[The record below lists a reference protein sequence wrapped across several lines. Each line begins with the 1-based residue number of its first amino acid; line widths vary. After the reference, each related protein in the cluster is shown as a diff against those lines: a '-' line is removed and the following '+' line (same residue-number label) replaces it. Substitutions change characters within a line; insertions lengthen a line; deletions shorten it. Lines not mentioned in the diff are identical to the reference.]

1 MRRILF
7 GVALAGALSGV
18 SLVAAPRTQ
27 ASIILNV
34 PAQSGFVAASASAEY
49 EPRLGETVSFTVTA
63 PDSLNRDF
71 LFVNVLCYQGPDHV
85 LVFAVAKRP
94 TDPVLL
100 GGISSPWLA
109 NGGDVSC
116 QAELFYWSKG
126 GKYTVIAATDFEA
139 VG

>member
-18 SLVAAPRTQ
+18 SVVAAPRTQ
-27 ASIILNV
+27 ASIILNA
-34 PAQSGFVAASASAEY
+34 PAQASAFAAAATY
-49 EPRLGETVSFTVTA
+49 EPRLGDTVTFTVTA
-63 PDSLNRDF
+63 PDSLNRQY
-71 LFVNVLCYQGPDHV
+71 LFVNVLCYQGADHV
-85 LVFAVAKRP
+85 LVWAVANRP
-94 TDPVLL
+94 DSQFLL
-100 GGISSPWLA
+100 GGTSSPWLI